1 MKLDKVITISVSL
14 QPRRTDDLG
23 MDSWGMDSWGMDSW
37 GMESWRTKSGTT
49 ESRMIERRL
58 IERRRN
64 NSRLMESKGIGLEVG
79 GTNNFFDCQSTH
91 GKGFDS
97 L

>member
-14 QPRRTDDLG
+14 QPRRTDDL
-23 MDSWGMDSWGMDSW
+23 GMDSW

>member
-14 QPRRTDDLG
+14 QPRRTDDL
-23 MDSWGMDSWGMDSW
+23 GMDSW

-79 GTNNFFDCQSTH
+79 GTNNFFDCQSAH